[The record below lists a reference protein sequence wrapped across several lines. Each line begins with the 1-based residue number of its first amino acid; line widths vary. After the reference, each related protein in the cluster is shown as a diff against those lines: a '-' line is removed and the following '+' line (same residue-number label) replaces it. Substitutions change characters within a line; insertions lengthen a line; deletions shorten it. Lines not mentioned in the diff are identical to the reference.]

1 MLIFSKIFLESFAYD
16 FTETFFF
23 PNKKTRRIYNKY
35 MVERV
40 FPYSV
45 LTDTDSICAFFIFIC
60 KVKSDLPD
68 SKFRD
73 VLFEM
78 IVENEILHRFDTSHE
93 FWENY
98 SARNKSLKKK
108 LGYFSI
114 ENINDPCMVTVA
126 VNLKEYFETFKSENV
141 NQKHKGPRKGAVG
154 MEFENYSKQIN
165 SIKEVETF
173 GQLSL
178 EKQKQNRFT
187 IKK

>member
-1 MLIFSKIFLESFAYD
+1 MSCHEKKNNNNVKPTTRFFIGKMLIFSKISLKSFACD

-23 PNKKTRRIYNKY
+23 PNKKTRGIYNKY
-35 MVERV
+35 MVEQV

-45 LTDTDSICAFFIFIC
+45 LTDTGSICAFFIFIC

-73 VLFEM
+73 VLFEV

-108 LGYFSI
+108 LGYS
-114 ENINDPCMVTVA
+114 A
-126 VNLKEYFETFKSENV
+126 
-141 NQKHKGPRKGAVG
+141 
-154 MEFENYSKQIN
+154 
-165 SIKEVETF
+165 
-173 GQLSL
+173 
-178 EKQKQNRFT
+178 
-187 IKK
+187 

>member
-1 MLIFSKIFLESFAYD
+1 MKKKTKQNKAKPTTRFFSGKMLIFSKIFLESFAYD

-78 IVENEILHRFDTSHE
+78 KNEIL
-93 FWENY
+93 
-98 SARNKSLKKK
+98 
-108 LGYFSI
+108 
-114 ENINDPCMVTVA
+114 
-126 VNLKEYFETFKSENV
+126 
-141 NQKHKGPRKGAVG
+141 PR
-154 MEFENYSKQIN
+154 FENSGKTTLPGIN
-165 SIKEVETF
+165 
-173 GQLSL
+173 LSRKNL
-178 EKQKQNRFT
+178 V
-187 IKK
+187 ISA